1 MARTLKQL
9 ANDLNNRADSLETD
23 VNELA
28 IDTAMVI
35 ITHLALTTPTDTTE
49 AVSNWQVSLNT
60 PVPTS
65 GRIRPHVLGGEER
78 SREITITEAASV
90 LNRKKPGE
98 NIYISNVR
106 QDYNYI
112 IKLNEGSSDQHPGG
126 FVEQAIMLG
135 REHVKEASI

>member
-1 MARTLKQL
+1 MARTLAQL
-9 ANDLNNRADSLETD
+9 ASDLNAKADSLEEEA
-23 VNELA
+23 NELA
-28 IDTAMVI
+28 IDTAMVM

-65 GRIRPHVLGGEER
+65 GRIRPHTLGGER
-78 SREITITEAASV
+78 SREITIGEAADI

-106 QDYNYI
+106 EDYNYI
-112 IKLNEGSSDQHPGG
+112 IRLNEGSSDQHPGG
-126 FVEQAIMLG
+126 FIEQAVMLG
-135 REHVKEASI
+135 REHVKEASL